1 MEATNAL
8 GVPRRHEPATIIEIK
23 VSKADSVAK
32 QTPLLIYEHK
42 VKFDPTSADSQDR
55 SLLKALKKSVDQD
68 GYVGKREFLRSP
80 FEGSVTNISC
90 SIGDVVRS
98 GDVLVEITVPCSH
111 GAVFN
116 GLCGLCGKD
125 VSGIDTSGLP
135 DSHANIDMF
144 HDATGLKVSY
154 EMAANIDADT
164 RNSLWDQKKLSLII
178 DLDQTIIHANA
189 TLDPQFEGWL
199 IENYDGPQLNG
210 AKGKERESPNANGV
224 SPSLAPRLPSDVGS
238 FYLSDSPLRYFIKM
252 RPGLQEFLERVSQL
266 YEMHIYTMGTK
277 PYANAV
283 AAMIDPERRFFNGRI
298 LSRDESGSMT
308 RKTLKRL
315 FPVDTSMVVILDDR
329 ADVWEWS
336 PNLIKVHPYEF
347 FRGVGDINAGMLP
360 SVQRTEPAAPSA
372 DGSAPANIEKTE
384 FAADS
389 TGNHPRDPSD
399 PVVQAERSAVADGSS
414 THPGTPSE
422 RRPLLVDAD
431 RELVTIQSV
440 LTKLHQR
447 YYAALDDSPSSVL
460 PDVARLL
467 ASKRRQVLSGAT
479 IVFTAAFPINHGAP
493 PPHKN
498 DLWQWAQSFGARCEL
513 EVNERTTHVVAGK
526 PGTEKVHSARRM
538 RSNAN
543 DGGRCPPIVVKTN
556 WLLDSI
562 GRWESLD
569 ETPYLWYEE
578 DKDVVSRSRKHLDS
592 QSNASDS
599 PSLKRKESE
608 SMFADKD
615 PNKQPRRQAA
625 ALQRLKGQLE
635 QEASASFDSTNTTDI
650 EDELERQ
657 EAGLE
662 EHEAEVDDFVQTID
676 WDDLERE
683 AMEDSD
689 SDYGSDRSQPSSPSM
704 GNSGTQSRTGSSPSL
719 RNAALLQATQKQQQ
733 KQQKQAPRDRRS
745 RSESRDDVVTDS
757 SDVYADSSS
766 GCSSGGDDEAGAT
779 LALAERHRM
788 KRRKTSPDSTKRR
801 REVTSR
807 RRSKLAE
814 NDGSLDIGTNT
825 EDTEGSDAD
834 SDASSDP
841 ASSKNK
847 SGDMRKRL
855 ADKLGI
861 SLKSS
866 SILDRDI
873 ESRSSN
879 SYDDDDE
886 DNEDDDGSDRYRP
899 DAPLFAGIEDRPAVA
914 SFEDDRDD
922 DNEFEDAGGQGSVP
936 DDDDDADSDDGEI
949 EQWGEDDDNDD
960 DNFDDLIID
969 LEEEISST

>member
-1 MEATNAL
+1 MESTNAL
-8 GVPRRHEPATIIEIK
+8 GVPRQHEPATIVDIK
-23 VSKADSVAK
+23 VSTGDSVAK
-32 QTPLLIYEHK
+32 QAPLLVYEHK
-42 VKFDPTSADSQDR
+42 VKYDPASAESQDR
-55 SLLKALKKSVDQD
+55 DLLKALNKSVDSD
-68 GYVGKREFLRSP
+68 GYVSKREFLRTP
-80 FEGSVTNISC
+80 FEGSVASLSC
-90 SIGDVVRS
+90 AIGDVVRH
-98 GDVLVEITVPCSH
+98 GDVLVEITVPCGH

-135 DSHANIDMF
+135 NSHANIDMF

-154 EMAANIDADT
+154 EVAANIDADT

-189 TLDPQFEGWL
+189 TLDPHFEDWL
-199 IENYDGPQLNG
+199 IDNYDGPQINS
-210 AKGKERESPNANGV
+210 KGKEKEASEDEPA
-224 SPSLAPRLPSDVGS
+224 PAPRLPLDVGS

-252 RPGLQEFLERVSQL
+252 RPGLQDFLERISQL

-283 AAMIDPERRFFNGRI
+283 AAMIDPERRYFNGRI

-360 SVQRTEPAAPSA
+360 NVQRTEPAPSTGADSA
-372 DGSAPANIEKTE
+372 DVAKPDGVS
-384 FAADS
+384 DS
-389 TGNHPRDPSD
+389 TGNHPLDSND
-399 PVVQAERSAVADGSS
+399 PVVQAERSAAVDGRNTQPS
-414 THPGTPSE
+414 TPGE
-422 RRPLLVDAD
+422 KRPLLVDAD

-440 LTKLHQR
+440 LTNLHQK
-447 YYAALDDSPSSVL
+447 YYNVLDDLPSSDL
-460 PDVARLL
+460 PDVAQLL
-467 ASKRRQVLSGAT
+467 ASKRRQVLSGVT
-479 IVFTAAFPINHGAP
+479 IVFTAAFPINQGAP

-513 EVNERTTHVVAGK
+513 EINERTTHVVAGK

-538 RSNAN
+538 RGNNGAN
-543 DGGRCPPIVVKTN
+543 TGGRSPPIVVKTN

-569 ETPYLWYEE
+569 ETPYLWYDE
-578 DKDVVSRSRKHLDS
+578 DKDVVIRSRKHLS
-592 QSNASDS
+592 TQSNASNS
-599 PSLKRKESE
+599 PSLKRKENDSVFPDRD
-608 SMFADKD
+608 S
-615 PNKQPRRQAA
+615 KQPRRQLAA
-625 ALQRLKGQLE
+625 IQRLKGQ
-635 QEASASFDSTNTTDI
+635 QEASGNFDSANTTDI

-683 AMEDSD
+683 AMEDSE
-689 SDYGSDRSQPSSPSM
+689 SDYASDHSQPSSPGA
-704 GNSGTQSRTGSSPSL
+704 GNSKTQSRAGTSPSL

-733 KQQKQAPRDRRS
+733 KQQQASRNRQS
-745 RSESRDDVVTDS
+745 RSGTGGDVLTDS

-766 GCSSGGDDEAGAT
+766 ECSSGGEDQEAGAQT
-779 LALAERHRM
+779 LAERHRM
-788 KRRKTSPDSTKRR
+788 KRRKTSPDSTKQR
-801 REVTSR
+801 REAASR

-814 NDGSLDIGTNT
+814 QDGSLDIGTNT
-825 EDTEGSDAD
+825 EGTEDSEAD
-834 SDASSDP
+834 VDDSSEQKL
-841 ASSKNK
+841 AAKT
-847 SGDMRKRL
+847 GDVRKRL
-855 ADKLGI
+855 ANKLGI
-861 SLKSS
+861 SLKPSS
-866 SILDRDI
+866 SILDRDND
-873 ESRSSN
+873 SRANN
-879 SYDDDDE
+879 SDSDDD
-886 DNEDDDGSDRYRP
+886 SDRYAGRSRP
-899 DAPLFAGIEDRPAVA
+899 DAPLFAGIEDPPVVG
-914 SFEDDRDD
+914 FENDKDGDS
-922 DNEFEDAGGQGSVP
+922 EFEDAGSQQGIP
-936 DDDDDADSDDGEI
+936 GEGEDDDAGSGESD
-949 EQWGEDDDNDD
+949 QWGEDDDDD
-960 DNFDDLIID
+960 DENFDDLINN

>member
-1 MEATNAL
+1 MESTNAL
-8 GVPRRHEPATIIEIK
+8 GVPRQHEPATIVDIK
-23 VSKADSVAK
+23 VSTGDSVAK
-32 QTPLLIYEHK
+32 QVPLLVYEHK
-42 VKFDPTSADSQDR
+42 VKYDPALAESEDR
-55 SLLKALKKSVDQD
+55 NLLKALKKNADSD
-68 GYVGKREFLRSP
+68 GYISKREFLRTP
-80 FEGSVTNISC
+80 FDGTVASLSC
-90 SIGDVVRS
+90 AIGDVVRH
-98 GDVLVEITVPCSH
+98 GDVLVEITVPCGH

-154 EMAANIDADT
+154 EVAANIDADT

-189 TLDPQFEGWL
+189 TLDPNFEGWL
-199 IENYDGPQLNG
+199 IDNYDGPQING
-210 AKGKERESPNANGV
+210 KGKEKEASEDETPPVA
-224 SPSLAPRLPSDVGS
+224 RLPSDVGS
-238 FYLSDSPLRYFIKM
+238 FYLSDSPLRYYIKM
-252 RPGLQEFLERVSQL
+252 RPGLQDFLERISQL

-283 AAMIDPERRFFNGRI
+283 AAMIDPERRYFNGRI

-360 SVQRTEPAAPSA
+360 NVQRTEPAPSA
-372 DGSAPANIEKTE
+372 DGESADVAKLDGVS
-384 FAADS
+384 DS
-389 TGNHPRDPSD
+389 TGNHPRDSND
-399 PVVQAERSAVADGSS
+399 PVVQAERSAVADGRN
-414 THPGTPSE
+414 TQPGTPGE
-422 RRPLLVDAD
+422 KRPQLVDAD

-440 LTKLHQR
+440 LTNLHQK
-447 YYAALDDSPSSVL
+447 YYDVLDDLPNSDM
-460 PDVARLL
+460 PDVAQLL
-467 ASKRRQVLSGAT
+467 ASKRRQVLSGVT
-479 IVFTAAFPINHGAP
+479 IVFTAAFPINQGAP

-513 EVNERTTHVVAGK
+513 EINERTTHVVAGK

-538 RSNAN
+538 RGNNGAN
-543 DGGRCPPIVVKTN
+543 SGGRSPPIVVKTN

-569 ETPYLWYEE
+569 ETPYLWYDE
-578 DKDVVSRSRKHLDS
+578 DKDVVVRSRRHLS
-592 QSNASDS
+592 TQSNASDS
-599 PSLKRKESE
+599 PSRKRKENEGLFPDRDS
-608 SMFADKD
+608 
-615 PNKQPRRQAA
+615 KQPKRQLAA
-625 ALQRLKGQLE
+625 IQRLKGQ
-635 QEASASFDSTNTTDI
+635 QEASSNFDSANTTDI

-689 SDYGSDRSQPSSPSM
+689 SDYASDNSQTSSPGARHSR
-704 GNSGTQSRTGSSPSL
+704 SQSRTGTSPSL
-719 RNAALLQATQKQQQ
+719 RNAALLQATQKRQQEER
-733 KQQKQAPRDRRS
+733 QASTSRQRRS
-745 RSESRDDVVTDS
+745 GTGGDVLTDS

-766 GCSSGGDDEAGAT
+766 SECSSGGEDHESGSQP
-779 LALAERHRM
+779 LAERHRM
-788 KRRKTSPDSTKRR
+788 KRRKTSPDSTKQR
-801 REVTSR
+801 REAASR
-807 RRSKLAE
+807 RRSKLAN

-825 EDTEGSDAD
+825 EDTEDSEADAD
-834 SDASSDP
+834 DSSDHKLP
-841 ASSKNK
+841 AKT
-847 SGDMRKRL
+847 GDMRKRL
-855 ADKLGI
+855 ANKLGI
-861 SLKSS
+861 SLKPT
-866 SILDRDI
+866 SILDRDNG
-873 ESRSSN
+873 SKANN
-879 SYDDDDE
+879 SDSDDD
-886 DNEDDDGSDRYRP
+886 SDRYAGQDRP
-899 DAPLFAGIEDRPAVA
+899 DAPLFAGIEDPPVVG
-914 SFEDDRDD
+914 FENDKEDDSEFEEAGSQQGVAGD
-922 DNEFEDAGGQGSVP
+922 DN
-936 DDDDDADSDDGEI
+936 DADGGES
-949 EQWGEDDDNDD
+949 EQWGEDDDDD
-960 DNFDDLIID
+960 DENFDDLINN